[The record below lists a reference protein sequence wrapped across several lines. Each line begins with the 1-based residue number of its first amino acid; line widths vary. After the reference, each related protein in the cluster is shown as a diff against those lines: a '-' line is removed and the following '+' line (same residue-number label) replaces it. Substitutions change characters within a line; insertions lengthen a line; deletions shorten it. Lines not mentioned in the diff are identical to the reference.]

1 MASRKKARG
10 KVRTTV
16 PDPEH
21 FVSREFVGPF
31 SLPRRLRAHAEL
43 PGGVEAIVEI
53 AVSGGRARA
62 EAVTVRHPRG
72 VGWTALAT
80 VPVRDIVATAC
91 LSTLMRTVVLP
102 DGTAR
107 LEPVGREDWRAAR
120 DAIRGLV
127 GYAPRTE
134 GLEVVE

>member
-1 MASRKKARG
+1 MSPRKKPRG
-10 KVRTTV
+10 RVRTTV
-16 PDPEH
+16 PDPED
-21 FVSREFVGPF
+21 FVSREFVGSF
-31 SLPRRLRAHAEL
+31 SLPRRLRAQAEL
-43 PGGVEAIVEI
+43 PSGVEAVVEI
-53 AVSGGRARA
+53 RVENGRARA

-91 LSTLMRTVVLP
+91 LSSLMRTVVLP

-107 LEPVGREDWRAAR
+107 LEPVRREDWREVR
-120 DAIRGLV
+120 DVVRALV